1 MKRKRH
7 SANGSYADKED
18 GGGAACNQT
27 SKEVVLGDLIW
38 VSLHGS
44 SWWPAQ
50 VFDDNAVSRRNKPR
64 KRSTGEVLV
73 RLYGSYKYMYVDP
86 IKCRSE
92 FDNILKQKNGN
103 YSEIFEK
110 ALEQDLG
117 RLRSGRGNTKKG
129 STSQEPIE
137 RRMKVMQRLGLT
149 ALSGSLFRQ
158 NGHIDPDLLPCS

>member
-50 VFDDNAVSRRNKPR
+50 VSDDNA
-64 KRSTGEVLV
+64 
-73 RLYGSYKYMYVDP
+73 
-86 IKCRSE
+86 
-92 FDNILKQKNGN
+92 ILKQKNGN

-110 ALEQDLG
+110 ALEQDLA
-117 RLRSGRGNTKKG
+117 RVRSLGGKAKKG

-149 ALSGSLFRQ
+149 ALSGSMFRQ
-158 NGHIDPDLLPCS
+158 NGHIDPDLSLCS

>member
-50 VFDDNAVSRRNKPR
+50 VFDDNA
-64 KRSTGEVLV
+64 
-73 RLYGSYKYMYVDP
+73 
-86 IKCRSE
+86 
-92 FDNILKQKNGN
+92 
-103 YSEIFEK
+103 
-110 ALEQDLG
+110 DLA
-117 RLRSGRGNTKKG
+117 RLRSGGGNAKKG

-158 NGHIDPDLLPCS
+158 NGHIDPDLSLCS